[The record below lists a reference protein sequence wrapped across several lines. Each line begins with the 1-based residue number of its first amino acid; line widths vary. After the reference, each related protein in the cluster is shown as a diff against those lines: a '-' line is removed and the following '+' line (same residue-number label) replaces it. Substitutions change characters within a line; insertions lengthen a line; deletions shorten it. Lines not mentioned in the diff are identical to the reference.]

1 MPGTVIIHTD
11 GACRGNPGVGGWGA
25 LLTFGEREKT
35 LYGAEPRTTNNRM
48 ELLAAIEALSAL
60 RQACRVELYTDS
72 RYLRDGVMRWMEAW
86 KRKNWKTSQRK
97 PVKNRD
103 LWERLDRLVGR
114 HDITWHWVKAHAGNA
129 GNERAD
135 RLANRAIDELL

>member
-60 RQACRVELYTDS
+60 RQACRVALYTDS

>member
-1 MPGTVIIHTD
+1 MIIHTD